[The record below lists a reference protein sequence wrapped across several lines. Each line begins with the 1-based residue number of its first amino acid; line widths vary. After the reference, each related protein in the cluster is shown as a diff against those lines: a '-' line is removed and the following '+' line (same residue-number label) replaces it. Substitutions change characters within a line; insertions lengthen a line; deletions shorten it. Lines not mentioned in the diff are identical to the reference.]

1 MQRVVKFKGSSW
13 FAPPTFITQNKIK
26 LVAGV
31 ELCSQYNNYKPYRA
45 CKENIILYDLFH
57 TGHKNTTAPSNI
69 WLLSGKWCSKCSLPR
84 RVTLGC
90 QEYPSA
96 SALISFDGNI
106 THRSCVLLHEL
117 KFRTPAHKF
126 YIRLCSCLNIIQA
139 AWSGRRR
146 DIK

>member
-1 MQRVVKFKGSSW
+1 MQRVGRFKGSSW
-13 FAPPTFITQNKIK
+13 FATPTFSTQNEIK
-26 LVAGV
+26 LVASV
-31 ELCSQYNNYKPYRA
+31 ELYSQCNNYRPYRDY
-45 CKENIILYDLFH
+45 KEKHHFA
-57 TGHKNTTAPSNI
+57 GHKNTTAPSNI
-69 WLLSGKWCSKCSLPR
+69 WLLSEKWCSKCSLPM

-96 SALISFDGNI
+96 LALISFDGNI

-126 YIRLCSCLNIIQA
+126 YIRLCSCLNIIQT